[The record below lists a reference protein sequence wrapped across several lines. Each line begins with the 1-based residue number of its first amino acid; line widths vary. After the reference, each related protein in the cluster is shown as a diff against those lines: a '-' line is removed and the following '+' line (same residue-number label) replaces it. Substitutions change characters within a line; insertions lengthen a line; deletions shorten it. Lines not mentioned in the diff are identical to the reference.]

1 MSAYDP
7 HRTST
12 VSIAAN
18 SASLEDAKAA
28 TSSRHG
34 LITAVVC
41 LALAAVVAAMASLNV
56 ALPDIAR
63 DTHASQTDLVWVIDA
78 YSLAFASLLLIG
90 GGFGDRYGRRTALVV
105 GLVIFGVGSAVAMA
119 ATTATELI
127 ALRATLGLGAAL
139 VMPATLSTITS
150 TFPESQRAGAVSI
163 WAAVGGGAAILGLLA
178 SGTLLAAFSW
188 RSIFAFN
195 VVLVIVALAGT
206 LRFVPESADPNAP
219 SLDIGGAAIA
229 VAGLVALIFSV
240 IEAPTYGWLATRTLA
255 GLILGFML
263 LAAFV
268 LWELRQEHPLLDPR
282 VFRNRPLSVGSMSIF
297 VQFFAFFGFT
307 FIGMQYLQL
316 VRGDTPLLAAL
327 QVLPMAAAMVPTSRL
342 VPSLTARYSTR
353 TVCAS
358 GLALVAA
365 GLAIIAQAGTD
376 TPYALM
382 AGGLVVLGIGMGAA
396 MTPATSAITEALPP
410 AQQGVGSALND
421 LSREVGGATGI
432 AVIGSILTSSYTS
445 HVNVAGL
452 SSRVATEVKAS
463 YAAAAHMGSEIS
475 GRSHTAFVTA
485 MHAALLT
492 GAAATLLAALAT
504 LILLA
509 RRPHAIHSDERGDT
523 NAASGP
529 LIEAPH
535 TPHLACAVQL
545 VEHRARH
552 AKATETRRA
561 RSARAAR
568 HATPLA
574 GQHTVPPD
582 RS

>member
-1 MSAYDP
+1 MSAHDP
-7 HRTST
+7 LRISRFGIPGKHAPLGGAEAGASPRHR
-12 VSIAAN
+12 V
-18 SASLEDAKAA
+18 
-28 TSSRHG
+28 
-34 LITAVVC
+34 ITAVVC

-90 GGFGDRYGRRTALVV
+90 GGFGDRYGRRMALIV
-105 GLVIFGVGSAVAMA
+105 GLTIFGAGSAIAMA

-127 ALRATLGLGAAL
+127 ALRAVLGLGAAL

-150 TFPESQRAGAVSI
+150 TFPESKRAGAVSI

-178 SGTLLAAFSW
+178 SGALLAAFSW

-195 VVLVIVALAGT
+195 VVLGIVALAGT
-206 LRFVPESADPNAP
+206 FRFVPESADPNAP
-219 SLDIGGAAIA
+219 SLDVGGAAIA

-240 IEAPTYGWLATRTLA
+240 IEAPTYGWLAARTLA
-255 GLILGFML
+255 GLVLGFAL
-263 LAAFV
+263 LAAFI

-282 VFRNRPLSVGSMSIF
+282 VFRNRSLSVGSMSIF

-327 QVLPMAAAMVPTSRL
+327 QVLPMALAMVPTSRL
-342 VPSLTARYSTR
+342 APVLRARYSTR
-353 TVCAS
+353 TVCAG

-432 AVIGSILTSSYTS
+432 AVIGSVLTTTYTS
-445 HVNVAGL
+445 HVNLTGL
-452 SSRVATEVKAS
+452 SGRVVTEVKAS
-463 YAAAAHMGSEIS
+463 YAAASRMGAEIS
-475 GRSHTAFVTA
+475 GRAHTAFVTA

-492 GAAATLLAALAT
+492 GAAAALVAALAT

-509 RRPHAIHSDERGDT
+509 RRRREAHSAEPADTHATLG
-523 NAASGP
+523 ASTRT
-529 LIEAPH
+529 AH
-535 TPHLACAVQL
+535 TPHVACAAQA
-545 VEHRARH
+545 VEHH
-552 AKATETRRA
+552 PRRA
-561 RSARAAR
+561 QRNGASSSSERWST
-568 HATPLA
+568 ATP
-574 GQHTVPPD
+574 H
-582 RS
+582 